1 MKEETKI
8 RVANKLVKNE
18 FINIDPLKEDAWTM
32 PRLPMVFVVND
43 EVCLTYYA
51 AARVAYGTKNPKIE
65 VFTIDEA
72 VDLLRE
78 IGEMDVSVDELIIR
92 WSADVVGSLFWG
104 RFLFEDRTVD
114 ADMFLPNVVCGL
126 QENNRHWKLYNKFI
140 MWKVTECRRISAA
153 PKVFRV

>member
-18 FINIDPLKEDAWTM
+18 FINIYPLNEDAWTM
-32 PRLPMVFVVND
+32 PRLPMVFVVNE

-72 VDLLRE
+72 VDVLRE
-78 IGEMDVSVDELIIR
+78 IGEMDVSVEELTVR
-92 WSADVVGSLFWG
+92 WSADVVGSLFMG

>member
-18 FINIDPLKEDAWTM
+18 FINVDPLKEDAWTM
-32 PRLPMVFVVND
+32 PRLPMVFVVNE

-72 VDLLRE
+72 VELLRE
-78 IGEMDVSVDELIIR
+78 IGEMDVSVEELTIR

>member
-8 RVANKLVKNE
+8 RVAKKLVKNE
-18 FINIDPLKEDAWTM
+18 FIFQDPLKDEVVDL
-32 PRLPMVFVVND
+32 PRLPMVFVVNE

-51 AARVAYGTKNPKIE
+51 ACRACYGTKHKIE

-72 VDLLRE
+72 VELLRE
-78 IGEMDVSVDELIIR
+78 IGEMDVSVDELTIR

-104 RFLFEDRTVD
+104 RFLFEDKTVD

-126 QENNRHWKLYNKFI
+126 KEDNKHWRLYNKFI
-140 MWKVTECRRISAA
+140 MGKVTDCRRLSAA

>member
-18 FINIDPLKEDAWTM
+18 FIFKDPINDGVVDL
-32 PRLPMVFVVND
+32 PRLPMVFVVNE

-72 VDLLRE
+72 VECLRE
-78 IGEMDVSVDELIIR
+78 NGTMDVSVEELTVR
-92 WSADVVGSLFWG
+92 WSADVVGSLFMG
-104 RFLFEDRTVD
+104 RFLFADRTVD
-114 ADMFLPNVVCGL
+114 ADMFVPNVVCGL
-126 QENNRHWKLYNKFI
+126 QEGNKHWGLYNKTI
-140 MWKVTECRRISAA
+140 TWKI
-153 PKVFRV
+153 K

>member
-18 FINIDPLKEDAWTM
+18 FIFTDPLKDDAEVL
-32 PRLPMVFVVND
+32 PRLPMVFVVNE

-78 IGEMDVSVDELIIR
+78 IGEMDVSVDHLTVR
-92 WSADVVGSLFWG
+92 WSADVVGSLFMG

-114 ADMFLPNVVCGL
+114 ADLFLPNVVCGL
-126 QENNRHWKLYNKFI
+126 QEGNKHWGLYNKTI
-140 MWKVTECRRISAA
+140 MWKIKECRRLSAM
-153 PKVFRV
+153 PPVFRV

>member
-18 FINIDPLKEDAWTM
+18 FIFKDPINDGVVDL
-32 PRLPMVFVVND
+32 PRLPMVFVVNE

-51 AARVAYGTKNPKIE
+51 AARVAYGMKNPKIE

-78 IGEMDVSVDELIIR
+78 IGEMDVSVEELTVR
-92 WSADVVGSLFWG
+92 WSADVVGSLFMG

-114 ADMFLPNVVCGL
+114 ADMFLPNVVCEL
-126 QENNRHWKLYNKFI
+126 QEGNKHWKLYNKFI
-140 MWKVTECRRISAA
+140 MWKIKECRRLSAM
-153 PKVFRV
+153 PPVFRV

>member
-8 RVANKLVKNE
+8 RVAKKLVKNE
-18 FINIDPLKEDAWTM
+18 FIFTDPLKDDAEVL
-32 PRLPMVFVVND
+32 PRLPMVFIVNE

-51 AARVAYGTKNPKIE
+51 ACRACYGTKHKIE

-72 VDLLRE
+72 VELLRE
-78 IGEMDVSVDELIIR
+78 IGEMDVSVDELTIR
-92 WSADVVGSLFWG
+92 WSANVVGSLFMG
-104 RFLFEDRTVD
+104 RFLFEDNTVD

-126 QENNRHWKLYNKFI
+126 KESNKHWLLYDKTI
-140 MWKVTECRRISAA
+140 MWKVTECRRLSAA

>member
-18 FINIDPLKEDAWTM
+18 FIFKDPINDGVVDL
-32 PRLPMVFVVND
+32 PRLPMVFVVNE

-72 VDLLRE
+72 VDVLRE
-78 IGEMDVSVDELIIR
+78 IGEMDVSVEELTIR
-92 WSADVVGSLFWG
+92 WSADVVGSLFMG
-104 RFLFEDRTVD
+104 RFLFENRTVD

-140 MWKVTECRRISAA
+140 MWKVTECRRLSAM
-153 PKVFRV
+153 PPVFRV

>member
-18 FINIDPLKEDAWTM
+18 FIFKDPINDGVVDL
-32 PRLPMVFVVND
+32 PRLPMVFVVNE

-51 AARVAYGTKNPKIE
+51 ACRVCYGTKHKIE

-78 IGEMDVSVDELIIR
+78 TGEMDVSVDQLTVR
-92 WSADVVGSLFWG
+92 WSADVVGSLFMG
-104 RFLFEDRTVD
+104 RFLFADRTVD
-114 ADMFLPNVVCGL
+114 ADMFMPNVVCGL
-126 QENNRHWKLYNKFI
+126 QDGNKHWGLYNKTI
-140 MWKVTECRRISAA
+140 MWKIKECRRLSAM
-153 PKVFRV
+153 PPVFRV

>member
-8 RVANKLVKNE
+8 RVAKKLVKNE
-18 FINIDPLKEDAWTM
+18 FIFTDPLKDDAEVL
-32 PRLPMVFVVND
+32 PRLPMVFVVNE
-43 EVCLTYYA
+43 EVCLTYNA
-51 AARVAYGTKNPKIE
+51 ACRACYGTKHKIE

-72 VDLLRE
+72 VELLRE
-78 IGEMDVSVDELIIR
+78 IGEMDVSVDELTIR

-104 RFLFEDRTVD
+104 RFLFEDKTVD
-114 ADMFLPNVVCGL
+114 ADMFVPNVVCGL
-126 QENNRHWKLYNKFI
+126 KEDNKHWRLYNKFI

>member
-18 FINIDPLKEDAWTM
+18 FINIDPLKEDAWTL
-32 PRLPMVFVVND
+32 PRLQMVFVVNE

-51 AARVAYGTKNPKIE
+51 ACRVCYGTKHKIE

-72 VDLLRE
+72 VETLRE
-78 IGEMDVSVDELIIR
+78 NGEMDVSVEELTVR
-92 WSADVVGSLFWG
+92 WSADVVGSLFMG

-126 QENNRHWKLYNKFI
+126 HEGNKHWGLYNKTI
-140 MWKVTECRRISAA
+140 MWKIKECRRLSAM
-153 PKVFRV
+153 PQVFRV

>member
-18 FINIDPLKEDAWTM
+18 FIFTDPLKDDAEVL
-32 PRLPMVFVVND
+32 PRLPMVFVVNE

-72 VDLLRE
+72 VDVLRE
-78 IGEMDVSVDELIIR
+78 IGEMDVSVDHLTVR
-92 WSADVVGSLFWG
+92 WSADVVGSLFMG

-114 ADMFLPNVVCGL
+114 ADLFLPNVVCGL
-126 QENNRHWKLYNKFI
+126 QEGNKHWGLYNKTI
-140 MWKVTECRRISAA
+140 MWKIKECRRLSAM
-153 PKVFRV
+153 PPVFRV

>member
-18 FINIDPLKEDAWTM
+18 FIFKDPINDGVVDL
-32 PRLPMVFVVND
+32 PRLPMVFVVNE

-51 AARVAYGTKNPKIE
+51 AARVAYGMKNPKIE

-78 IGEMDVSVDELIIR
+78 IGEMDVSVEELTVR
-92 WSADVVGSLFWG
+92 WSADVVGSLFYG
-104 RFLFEDRTVD
+104 RFLFADRTVD
-114 ADMFLPNVVCGL
+114 ADMFMPNVVCGL
-126 QENNRHWKLYNKFI
+126 QWDNKHWGLYNKTI
-140 MWKVTECRRISAA
+140 MWKIKECRRLSAA

>member
-18 FINIDPLKEDAWTM
+18 FIFKDPINDGVVDL
-32 PRLPMVFVVND
+32 PRLPMVFVVNE

-78 IGEMDVSVDELIIR
+78 IGEMDVSVEELTVR
-92 WSADVVGSLFWG
+92 WSADVVGSLFMG

-114 ADMFLPNVVCGL
+114 ADMFVPNVVCGL
-126 QENNRHWKLYNKFI
+126 QEGSRHWGLYNKTI
-140 MWKVTECRRISAA
+140 MWKIKECRRLSAA